1 MRFLLILMYKVLS
14 GEKGMTSKLS
24 SKKGKQATY
33 LAGYFALLAFSISGL
48 VLQGGIW
55 VLAGAVCFFGVVAA
69 CFLLRSIDRHV
80 KNLKYG
86 ALTRD
91 GYKAKDFEES

>member
-1 MRFLLILMYKVLS
+1 
-14 GEKGMTSKLS
+14 MTSKLS
-24 SKKGKQATY
+24 SKKGKRATY